1 MPDPNLYYNK
11 EEKITAVDW
20 I

>member
-11 EEKITAVDW
+11 EEKITAVD
-20 I
+20 